1 MLQSLTAPGPSR
13 QVKVWDVGA
22 GTPALLAVQDLHVGA
37 VFTASFCADA
47 PALLAAGGARG
58 AVAVW
63 DVTTAA
69 PVAARFGKQLAQG
82 AARQLAAD

>member
-1 MLQSLTAPGPSR
+1 MTAPGPSR

-22 GTPALLAVQDLHVGA
+22 GAPALLAVQDLHVGA
-37 VFTASFCADA
+37 VFTAGFCADA